1 MDLEA
6 QLDSL
11 LERLEETDPVSVPT
25 DLRHQPPEPEPP
37 APVAPVPEPAEPV
50 AEASQAQPEPLAAS
64 EDAVVPEQAA
74 DGDAQP
80 PPAAAADPV
89 SAQDAQPV
97 STQEAQPDAGQETG
111 QVNEAVKGNDPESI
125 ASMASGLL
133 DQQID
138 ATIDAATAP
147 SDQGDGGAEPQ
158 ASAEPAEPEKAQ
170 AESKPSGSLSEDDLA
185 SQIQGLLNDVQGKDK
200 DATPPQEPVAAAEP
214 AAGAEA
220 PPAAPPEAEPVE
232 AVADAATEAPSET
245 GAVSIDQIDEMLAD
259 SAAQAIQKEAPPVSR
274 VPGTDEVLAAQDEA
288 EAKAQQDAQAQEPT
302 EPQPATPVPA
312 QPQPVGE
319 AAQAKPEPV
328 QSQGASA
335 ADVAKELNEDAQA
348 QPAEPAPVPVG
359 DPEPQAQPV
368 GVAQATPA
376 EVVIKTGNL
385 HKAEHALRRVC
396 GTINRPLKRLSPEMR
411 DAVGYVGV
419 LTTAV
424 AMFVIAFGMLF

>member
-11 LERLEETDPVSVPT
+11 LKRLEETDPASVPT
-25 DLRHQPPEPEPP
+25 DLRHQPPEPE
-37 APVAPVPEPAEPV
+37 APVPEPAEPTPAEPV
-50 AEASQAQPEPLAAS
+50 AEASQAQPEPPAAG

-74 DGDAQP
+74 AEDAQP
-80 PPAAAADPV
+80 PPATAADPV

-97 STQEAQPDAGQETG
+97 STQEAQPDAGQKTG

-138 ATIDAATAP
+138 ATINAATAP

-158 ASAEPAEPEKAQ
+158 ASAEPAEPQKAQ
-170 AESKPSGSLSEDDLA
+170 AEPKPSVSLSEDDLA
-185 SQIQGLLNDVQGKDK
+185 GQIQGLLDEVQKKDK
-200 DATPPQEPVAAAEP
+200 DTIPPREPVAAEP

-259 SAAQAIQKEAPPVSR
+259 SAAQAIQTEAPPVSR

-359 DPEPQAQPV
+359 DPKPQAQPV
-368 GVAQATPA
+368 GVVQATPA

-385 HKAEHALRRVC
+385 KKAEHALRRVC